1 VLLGGAN
8 EPKPVGG
15 VSEWLHARRTRHDH
29 REMPGPATSDAPLAT
44 KFSVPRRP
52 KAAVLRPR
60 LLDLL
65 DTGVQGPVTLVV
77 APAGAG
83 KSALLSSWIA
93 DGRPP
98 GPVAWLSLDTDDA
111 DRRRFWRGV
120 LAALAR
126 ATGDDAVAALAVS
139 PREPMKMGMVLPAL
153 VEALAGREQPVVLV
167 LDDLHEVVDAV
178 HEDLE
183 RLMRFPPPELRIVIV
198 TRADP
203 PIGLGRLRLDGSLTE
218 IRAADLNFS
227 LDEAGALFDAL
238 GIALAP
244 EDLATLWRRTEGW
257 AAALRLAAV
266 SLQHHSDP
274 RGFIEHFAG
283 ADATISDYL
292 VSEVLARQPP
302 ELRDFLLRTSVVDTL
317 SAELA
322 DALTGTTDG
331 HATLAR
337 LEHGGVLTTPLDERG
352 TWHRYHPLFAELL
365 RAELRAQLP
374 EEAPRL
380 HRRAARWL
388 AAHGDDAAALR
399 HAAAGSAWD
408 LAADLTTTRWFHM
421 MINGEMGTLRPI
433 LEMMPRECVEASPE
447 LALAFGGALL
457 ARGDHAGAQ
466 PYLRRAEE
474 DEALV
479 PPDRRAQFAAS
490 RAAMRLYEGRLRG
503 DPKAALQAARE
514 LLERDV
520 VLDDLSSGVRSFVLG
535 QLGVVELWTGDLDSA
550 IGHLERAHANAG
562 EGGNDWTALAA
573 VAHLAVARTFR
584 GEILRAL
591 RHADEAVRLAVR
603 RGWGRSEPA
612 GAAYCVQAALAIQ
625 RGQREQAEGLV
636 TRASEALHETRDRPL
651 RAVHALNRA
660 LLLSDGGEPEAALSV
675 LQVARDEVGAWPLLA
690 PLDDQ
695 LLAREALLLAAV
707 GEREVGRALL
717 ERAERETATSVP
729 VANALARLRLLE
741 GEPDAARDVLA
752 PHLGVGDGASADG
765 PVSVRAEAWLLDAL
779 ALDALAEHD
788 DAACSLE
795 RSLDLAEPAGLSRLL
810 VEHGNLV
817 RPVLHRHVR
826 HGTAHPAI
834 VGEALETIDH
844 RGTERSRHAAI
855 LLAEPLSER
864 EQAILR
870 YLPTMMSNQEIASE
884 LFVSVNTVKTHLK
897 AIYRKLDA
905 SGRREAVQRGRDL
918 GLMP

>member
-1 VLLGGAN
+1 MPRPA
-8 EPKPVGG
+8 
-15 VSEWLHARRTRHDH
+15 VSDML
-29 REMPGPATSDAPLAT
+29 LAT
-44 KFSVPRRP
+44 KFSVPRGP
-52 KAAVLRPR
+52 KAAVRRRR

-65 DTGVQGPVTLVV
+65 DTGVQGPLTLVA

-83 KSALLSSWIA
+83 KSALVSSWIA
-93 DGRPP
+93 EDRPP
-98 GPVAWLSLDTDDA
+98 GPVAWLSLDADDA
-111 DRRRFWRGV
+111 DRRRFWRAV
-120 LAALAR
+120 LATLAR
-126 ATGDDAVAALAVS
+126 ATGDEAVAALAVS
-139 PREPMKMGMVLPAL
+139 PREPMNIEMVLPAL
-153 VEALAGREQPVVLV
+153 VDALAGREQPIVLV
-167 LDDLHEVVDAV
+167 LDDFHEVVDAV

-183 RLMRFPPPELRIVIV
+183 RLARFPPPALRLVIL

-203 PIGLGRLRLDGSLTE
+203 PIGLGRLRLDGSLSE

-227 LDEAGALFDAL
+227 LEEAGALFDAL

-244 EDLATLWRRTEGW
+244 EDLSRLWRRTEGW

-266 SLQHHSDP
+266 SLQHHPDP
-274 RGFIEHFAG
+274 SGFIEYFAG
-283 ADATISDYL
+283 SDATMSDYL

-317 SAELA
+317 SADLA

-331 HATLAR
+331 HAMLTR

-374 EEAPRL
+374 QEAPQL
-380 HRRAARWL
+380 HRRAATWL
-388 AAHGDDAAALR
+388 AEHGDDAAALR

-421 MINGEMGTLRPI
+421 MINGEMGTLRRI
-433 LEMMPRECVEASPE
+433 LETMPRECVEASPE
-447 LALAFGGALL
+447 LGLAFCGVLL

-474 DEALV
+474 DVALV

-490 RAAMRLYEGRLRG
+490 RAAMGLYEGRLRG

-520 VLDDLSSGVRSFVLG
+520 VLENADLSSGVRSFVLG
-535 QLGVVELWTGDLDSA
+535 QLGIVELWTGDLDSA
-550 IGHLERAHANAG
+550 TGHLERAHASAM
-562 EGGNDWTALAA
+562 EAGNDWTALAA
-573 VAHLAVARTFR
+573 VAHLAVARAFR
-584 GEILRAL
+584 GDIVRAL
-591 RHADEAVRLAVR
+591 RDADHAVGLAER

-612 GAAYCVQAALAIQ
+612 GAAYCVQAAVAIQ
-625 RGQREQAEGLV
+625 RGRREEAAILV
-636 TRASEALHETRDRPL
+636 ARASEALHETRDRPL
-651 RAVHALNRA
+651 RAVLALNRV

-675 LQVARDEVGAWPLLA
+675 LQVARDEVGDWPVLA

-695 LLAREALLLAAV
+695 LLAHEALLRAAV

-741 GEPDAARDVLA
+741 GDPDAARDVLA
-752 PHLGVGDGASADG
+752 PHLGVGDDSSANG
-765 PVSVRAEAWLLDAL
+765 MPVSVRAEAWLLDAL

-788 DAACSLE
+788 DAASSLE
-795 RSLDLAEPAGLSRLL
+795 RSLDLAEPAGLSRLI

-817 RPVLHRHVR
+817 RPLLHRHVR
-826 HGTAHPAI
+826 HGTAHAAI
-834 VGEALETIDH
+834 VGEALETIEH
-844 RGTERSRHAAI
+844 RGSERSRAVAV
-855 LLAEPLSER
+855 LLSEPLSER

-870 YLPTMMSNQEIASE
+870 YLPTMMSNQEIAGE

-897 AIYRKLDA
+897 AIYRKLDV
-905 SGRREAVQRGRDL
+905 SGRREAVQRGREL

>member
-1 VLLGGAN
+1 
-8 EPKPVGG
+8 
-15 VSEWLHARRTRHDH
+15 
-29 REMPGPATSDAPLAT
+29 MSDALLAT

-65 DTGVQGPVTLVV
+65 DTGVQGPVTLVA

-93 DGRPP
+93 EGRPP

-167 LDDLHEVVDAV
+167 LDDFHEVMDAV
-178 HEDLE
+178 HADLE
-183 RLMRFPPPELRIVIV
+183 RLARFPPPALRIVIV

-227 LDEAGALFDAL
+227 LAEAGALFGAL
-238 GIALAP
+238 DIALAP
-244 EDLATLWRRTEGW
+244 EDLSMLWQRTEGW

-266 SLQHHSDP
+266 SLQHHPDP
-274 RGFIEHFAG
+274 SGFIEHFAG

-322 DALTGTTDG
+322 DALTGRTDG
-331 HATLAR
+331 HAMLAR
-337 LEHGGVLTTPLDERG
+337 LEHGGVLTTPLDEHG
-352 TWHRYHPLFAELL
+352 DWHRYHPLFAELL

-374 EEAPRL
+374 DEAPQL
-380 HRRAARWL
+380 HRGAARWL

-408 LAADLTTTRWFHM
+408 LAGDLTTTRWFHM

-433 LEMMPRECVEASPE
+433 LETMPRECVEASPE

-474 DEALV
+474 GEALV

-490 RAAMRLYEGRLRG
+490 RAAMGLYEGRLRG

-520 VLDDLSSGVRSFVLG
+520 VLEHHDLSSGVRSFVLG
-535 QLGVVELWTGDLDSA
+535 QLGIVELWTGDLASA
-550 IGHLERAHANAG
+550 TGHLERAYASAG
-562 EGGNDWTALAA
+562 EAGNDWTALAA
-573 VAHLAVARTFR
+573 VAYLAVARTFR
-584 GEILRAL
+584 GDLVRAL
-591 RHADEAVRLAVR
+591 RNADQAVSLAER

-612 GAAYCVQAALAIQ
+612 GAAYCVQAAVAIQ
-625 RGQREQAEGLV
+625 RGQREEAVSLV
-636 TRASEALHETRDRPL
+636 ARASVALHETRDRPL

-675 LQVARDEVGAWPLLA
+675 LQAARDEVGDWPLLA

-695 LLAREALLLAAV
+695 LLAREALLRAAV
-707 GEREVGRALL
+707 GERELGRALL
-717 ERAERETATSVP
+717 EHAERETATSVP

-741 GEPDAARDVLA
+741 GDPDAARDVLA
-752 PHLGVGDGASADG
+752 PHLGVGDPAAASG
-765 PVSVRAEAWLLDAL
+765 MPVSVRAEAWLLDAL
-779 ALDALAEHD
+779 ALDALSEHEN
-788 DAACSLE
+788 AACSLE
-795 RSLDLAEPAGLSRLL
+795 RSLDLAEPAGLSRLI

-817 RPVLHRHVR
+817 RPLLHRHVR

-834 VGEALETIDH
+834 VGEALETIEH
-844 RGTERSRHAAI
+844 RGSERSRPVAV

-870 YLPTMMSNQEIASE
+870 YLPTMMSNHEIASE

-905 SGRREAVQRGRDL
+905 SGRREAVQRGREL

>member
-1 VLLGGAN
+1 
-8 EPKPVGG
+8 
-15 VSEWLHARRTRHDH
+15 
-29 REMPGPATSDAPLAT
+29 MPAPAVSDALLAT
-44 KFSVPRRP
+44 KFSVPRGP
-52 KAAVLRPR
+52 KAAVLRHR
-60 LLDLL
+60 LLDQL
-65 DTGVQGPVTLVV
+65 DSGVQGPVTLVA

-93 DGRPP
+93 EGRPP

-111 DRRRFWRGV
+111 DRRRFWRAV
-120 LAALAR
+120 FAALAQ
-126 ATGDDAVAALAVS
+126 ATGEEAVAALAVS
-139 PREPMKMGMVLPAL
+139 PREPMNMEMVLPAL
-153 VEALAGREQPVVLV
+153 VSALAGREQPVVLV
-167 LDDLHEVVDAV
+167 LDDFHEVMDAV

-183 RLMRFPPPELRIVIV
+183 RLARFPPPALRMVII

-203 PIGLGRLRLDGSLTE
+203 PIGLGRLRLDGSLSE

-227 LDEAGALFDAL
+227 LGEAEALFGAL
-238 GIALAP
+238 GIALVP
-244 EDLATLWRRTEGW
+244 DDLAMLWRRTEGW

-266 SLQHHSDP
+266 SLQHHPDP
-274 RGFIEHFAG
+274 SGFIEHFAG
-283 ADATISDYL
+283 ADATIGDYL

-331 HATLAR
+331 HAMLAR
-337 LEHGGVLTTPLDERG
+337 LEHGGVLITPLDERG

-365 RAELRAQLP
+365 RAELGAQHP
-374 EEAPRL
+374 DEAQQL

-388 AAHGDDAAALR
+388 AEHGDDAAALR

-433 LEMMPRECVEASPE
+433 LEAMPRECVEASPE

-466 PYLRRAEE
+466 PYLRRAAEG
-474 DEALV
+474 EALV
-479 PPDRRAQFAAS
+479 PPDHRAQFAAS
-490 RAAMRLYEGRLRG
+490 RAAMGLYAGRLRG

-520 VLDDLSSGVRSFVLG
+520 VLDDDNLSSGVRSFVLG
-535 QLGVVELWTGDLDSA
+535 QLGIVELWTGDLDSA
-550 IGHLERAHANAG
+550 TGHLERAHASARD
-562 EGGNDWTALAA
+562 GGNDWTALAA
-573 VAHLAVARTFR
+573 TAHLAVACAFR
-584 GEILRAL
+584 GHIVGAL
-591 RHADEAVRLAVR
+591 RHAERAVSLAQR

-612 GAAYCVQAALAIQ
+612 GAAYCVQAAVAIQ
-625 RGQREQAEGLV
+625 RGRREDAAALV
-636 TRASEALHETRDRPL
+636 ARASEALHETRDRPL

-675 LQVARDEVGAWPLLA
+675 LQVARDEIGDWPLLA

-695 LLAREALLLAAV
+695 LLAREALLRAAV
-707 GEREVGRALL
+707 GEGEVGRALL
-717 ERAERETATSVP
+717 ERAERETPTSVP

-741 GEPDAARDVLA
+741 GDPDAARDVLA
-752 PHLGVGDGASADG
+752 PHLGVGDDVSDTGM

-788 DAACSLE
+788 DAASSLE
-795 RSLDLAEPAGLSRLL
+795 RSLDLAEPAGLSRLI

-817 RPVLHRHVR
+817 RPLLRRHVR

-834 VGEALETIDH
+834 VGEVLETIEH
-844 RGTERSRHAAI
+844 RGSERSPVAV
-855 LLAEPLSER
+855 LLAEPLSSR

-870 YLPTMMSNQEIASE
+870 YLPTMMSNQEIAGE

-897 AIYRKLDA
+897 AIYRKLDV
-905 SGRREAVQRGRDL
+905 SGRREAVQRGREL